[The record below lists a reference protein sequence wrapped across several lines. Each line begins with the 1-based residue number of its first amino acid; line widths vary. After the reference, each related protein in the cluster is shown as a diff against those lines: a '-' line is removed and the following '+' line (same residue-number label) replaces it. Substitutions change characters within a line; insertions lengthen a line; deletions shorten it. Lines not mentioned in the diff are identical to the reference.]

1 MYHSHPS
8 TYEIRRFV
16 RDNEM
21 CPYLLRDGVPLVLP
35 TLWVEEM
42 RISARPNTLE
52 SYLRDIQIVYK
63 WAETESVDIDERFK
77 KFRGFSTPEITSIA
91 KNLCTTKDG
100 ATSRST
106 CLRRLESV
114 KDYIKFVYD
123 YTIEN
128 SKISLLEQAQAEKNR
143 DNQIKKLAKRMMRHS
158 NLSPEPGCS
167 TELTKSQVDVIL
179 AAIDPASSSNCF
191 KNEKLKVRNFVLI
204 LLALETFAR
213 CSELVLLEIS
223 DLNLGL
229 EPTVTF
235 KKPTTTNQLKRRDG
249 ASMKT
254 LGREIPISFE
264 LAKALRFY
272 VDHVRDEF
280 LVPKRPTTAL
290 FLSARDGRRLAAM
303 TFNHILKKI
312 SKIPEVKQLG
322 VRLHPHGLRSTG
334 ATDTRRKIYEKGIS
348 SGIEVEEVLSYLG
361 GWVPGSPM
369 VRRYTKAAL
378 SERLGAVV
386 RSKKTILDRATQK

>member
-1 MYHSHPS
+1 
-8 TYEIRRFV
+8 
-16 RDNEM
+16 
-21 CPYLLRDGVPLVLP
+21 
-35 TLWVEEM
+35 VEEL
-42 RISARPNTLE
+42 RISSRPNTLE
-52 SYLRDIQIVYK
+52 SYLRDIAIVYR
-63 WAETESVDIDERFK
+63 WAESESVDLDKRLGNFK
-77 KFRGFSTPEITSIA
+77 GFSTPELTSIA
-91 KNLCTTKDG
+91 RKLCTAKDK
-100 ATSRST
+100 AASRST
-106 CLRRLESV
+106 CLRRLEAV
-114 KDYIKFVYD
+114 RNYIKFVYD

-128 SKISLLEQAQAEKNR
+128 SQISLLEQMQAEKNR
-143 DNQIKKLAKRMMRHS
+143 DSQIKKLAKRMVRHS

-167 TELTKSQVDVIL
+167 TELTASQVDVLL
-179 AAIDPASSSNCF
+179 ATISPASPSNCF
-191 KNEKLKVRNFVLI
+191 KNEKIKIRNFVLI

-213 CSELVLLEIS
+213 RSELVLLETT

-235 KKPTTTNQLKRRDG
+235 KKPTTANQLKRRDG

-254 LGREIPISFE
+254 LGREIPISSE

-272 VDHVRDEF
+272 IDQVRDEF

-312 SKIPEVKQLG
+312 SQIPEVEQMG

-334 ATDTRRKIYEKGIS
+334 ATDIRRKIDEKGIS

-361 GWVPGSPM
+361 GWVQGSPM

-378 SERLGAVV
+378 SEKLGAIV
-386 RSKKTILDRATQK
+386 RSKKNLLVRATLR